1 MTDEAAL
8 AEPKCAGK
16 PWKDERRDAIVEV
29 AKQAFVEFGYAG
41 TSMSSIAARV
51 GGSKATLYNYFKS
64 KEELFVAVVEKKCEQ
79 IQCLLSRAE
88 IEAGGDLR
96 TALTN
101 FGQRFLELVLSDDSI
116 ATYRLAT
123 AEAGRFP
130 ELGQALYN
138 SGPRQTKSRMAEF
151 LKHAQDAGQLRHD
164 VNVATAVNHFF
175 GMCVQDIQQRRLW
188 GAISSPS
195 PEDIR
200 SEVAGAVTTFMRAF
214 GAASQ

>member
-1 MTDEAAL
+1 MTDEAGL
-8 AEPKCAGK
+8 KEPKCGGK
-16 PWKDERRDAIVEV
+16 PWRDERRDAIVEV

-41 TSMSSIAARV
+41 TSMSAIAARV

-64 KEELFVAVVEKKCEQ
+64 KEELFVAVVEKKCET
-79 IQCLLSRAE
+79 IQCLLNQAE

-101 FGQRFLELVLSDDSI
+101 FGQRFLELILSDDSI

-123 AEAGRFP
+123 AEAARFP
-130 ELGQALYN
+130 EIGRALYN

-151 LKHAQDAGQLRHD
+151 LKHAMDAGQLRRD
-164 VNVATAVNHFF
+164 IDVATAVNHFF

-188 GAISSPS
+188 GAITSPS
-195 PEDIR
+195 CEEIR
-200 SEVAGAVTTFMRAF
+200 TEVASAVTTFMRAF
-214 GAASQ
+214 GTPPQ